1 MTNDERWNVDGGGQG
16 SSKCFELPHRG
27 RRSVILHSSFV
38 IRHLPSLLHHL
49 YVHIPFCHRICPYCS
64 FYKHQ
69 HGSTDM
75 LAFVDAVLT
84 EARLQGEWMRVE
96 LRTVFL
102 GGGTPTALSEVHLE
116 RLLAGLRETFDFS
129 DVAEF
134 CLEANPRTITESKA
148 AMMRRLGVTR
158 VSLGVQAWDEAT
170 LKTLGRDHA
179 PAEAEETFHL
189 LRGAGFPSVNLD
201 LMFSIPGQSPEAWE
215 QTLTRTI
222 ALQPDHISAYNLNY
236 EEDTEFFQRLS
247 RGQYREDTE
256 TDACMFFTALD
267 LLEAGGYEH
276 YEISN
281 YARAGHRSLH
291 NECYWRGSDYLGLGP
306 SAFSTLDGRRWQNVT
321 DTSRYIAAMGAGT
334 PEIQSEEVITPEKRL
349 IERFG
354 LELRTARGLPVDLV
368 GESQRKMLASLAEDG
383 LLRIEQGMIR
393 LNREGKPL
401 VDSIA
406 VALLG

>member
-1 MTNDERWNVDGGGQG
+1 M
-16 SSKCFELPHRG
+16 
-27 RRSVILHSSFV
+27 
-38 IRHLPSLLHHL
+38 HHL

-69 HGSTDM
+69 HGNTDM
-75 LAFVDAVLT
+75 TAFVEAILT
-84 EARLQGEWMRVE
+84 EARLQGERMPVE

-236 EEDTEFFQRLS
+236 EEDTEFFQRLT

-256 TDACMFFTALD
+256 TDARMFFTALD

-306 SAFSTLDGRRWQNVT
+306 SAFSTHDGRRWQNVT

-334 PEIQSEEVITPEKRL
+334 PEIQSAEVITPEKRL